1 MIIVRVGNLV
11 DPERQ
16 SFIRI
21 SSRTNC
27 QYFYD
32 GIDSWAAYSDPEHVR
47 CTLGHADIGL
57 IPAWAKEA
65 VGSVKRWFGLI
76 SDGVIIRGTFILHND
91 KTIEDEL
98 NAVISK
104 SGRMG
109 SRANGK
115 RSSSTR
121 RKLLILLALLPDQ
134 LPPQVNM

>member
-1 MIIVRVGNLV
+1 M
-11 DPERQ
+11 
-16 SFIRI
+16 F
-21 SSRTNC
+21 
-27 QYFYD
+27 
-32 GIDSWAAYSDPEHVR
+32 DPEHVR

-98 NAVISK
+98 N
-104 SGRMG
+104 GREIQIRGDFRNQGGWDHGQMARG
-109 SRANGK
+109 HQVREG
-115 RSSSTR
+115 R
-121 RKLLILLALLPDQ
+121 LLILLALLPDQ